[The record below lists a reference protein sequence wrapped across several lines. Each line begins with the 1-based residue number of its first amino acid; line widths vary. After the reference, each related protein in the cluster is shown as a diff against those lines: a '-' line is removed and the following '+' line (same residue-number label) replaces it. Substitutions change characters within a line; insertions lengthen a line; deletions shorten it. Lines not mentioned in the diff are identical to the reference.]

1 MKSAL
6 TVNSLIK
13 PVIAFCLCVIAAYL
27 LAAGFYKQT
36 QKSDFLSI
44 TPDRSQYTH
53 RLMVRLH
60 DQTAKPTAP
69 VLASLSKA
77 AGVELSWF
85 RTMSGNAHVL
95 TMSDTLPLNKV
106 YAVVEHLQRHPLV
119 DIAEPDLWVTPILVP
134 NDPQFFQQ
142 WHFVEDAGGTRVQNA
157 WDITTGDAAIVVAVV
172 DTGVL
177 LDHPD
182 LMGRTVPGYDFISL
196 TNFAN
201 DGDGNDSDPSDPG
214 NYSAGS
220 LCAATNSTW
229 HGSHVA
235 GIIGAVSD
243 NNTGITGV
251 NWVSKILP
259 VRVSGACGGFTAD
272 MVDGLRWAAGV
283 DVAGAPT
290 NMNPAHIINLSLASA
305 GGCPSFVQ
313 AAVTDAVNAGAL
325 VIAGAGNNAA
335 NAANYHPAN
344 CVGAFTVAATTRSGE
359 KASYT
364 NSGASV
370 DISAPGGD
378 SSNQILSTK
387 NDGATVPVN
396 HIYGNLFGT
405 SMATAHVS
413 GIASLVWSIDITQSA
428 AQVASYILTS
438 ARAFPDASC
447 TMATCGAGII
457 DATAA
462 VLAATGNIPPVAVST
477 TLNSNENQATTGTLI
492 ASDDDGDTLI
502 YTIVT
507 DAAKGI
513 ATITNANT
521 GAYSYAPHTGL
532 TGADSFTF
540 KVNDGL
546 EDSNTATVNV
556 TIIDVNVAPV
566 ANAETVNSSEDLAI
580 TGTLNAT
587 DGDGDA
593 LTYAIVSDATKG
605 TVVITNASTG
615 AYQYTPNTNASGS
628 DSFTFKVNDGVLDSN
643 VASINVSITA
653 VNDAPVADNA
663 SLSTSEDIMLN
674 GILTAS
680 DVEADSLSYSIVSN
694 GVKGNVQLTNA
705 ATGAYTYTPN
715 ANANGADSF
724 SFKVND
730 GQLDSNIATVSVNI
744 TAVNDAPVAVATNLI
759 TDENV
764 AQNGLLLANDTDGDA
779 LSYAIINNASK
790 GTAVITNASTGAY
803 TYTPSANAMGAD
815 SFTFKVNDGLLDSN
829 VATVMVNIILVNV
842 APVASNSTLNTFE
855 DITVDGGLNATDGDA
870 DALSYRIVTNASKGS
885 AVITNASTGSY
896 RYTPNPG
903 ATGTDSFTFKVNDGL
918 LNSGLATVSVN
929 IVLVN
934 FPPVANDGNI
944 NTDENVVVNGSLSA
958 NDSDGDALNFS
969 IVENGNKG
977 TAVITNASTGAFS
990 YSPDAGETGADHFT
1004 FKVNDGLLD
1013 SGIATA
1019 TLFITPVNDAPV
1031 AMSDNFSILNNAP
1044 VTGTLSAVDADGD
1057 ALTFSVVSNAS
1068 KGTVVINN
1076 ASTGFYTYTP
1086 DSGAVGVDS
1095 FTYLV
1100 SDGQADSDIAIVT
1113 FQLRQAIV
1121 KEDSAISG
1129 GSLNWLLILLLCLLP
1144 GLRFIP
1150 VGRV

>member
-1 MKSAL
+1 
-6 TVNSLIK
+6 
-13 PVIAFCLCVIAAYL
+13 
-27 LAAGFYKQT
+27 
-36 QKSDFLSI
+36 
-44 TPDRSQYTH
+44 
-53 RLMVRLH
+53 MVRLH
-60 DQTAKPTAP
+60 DPVAKPTAP

-85 RTMSGNAHVL
+85 RTMSGSAHVL
-95 TMSDTLPLNKV
+95 TMSDTLPLKKV

-142 WHFVEDAGGTRVQNA
+142 WHFVEDAGGTRLQNA

-201 DGDGNDSDPSDPG
+201 DGDGNDSDASDPG
-214 NYSAGS
+214 NYSAGN

-283 DVAGAPT
+283 DVAGAPI

-325 VIAGAGNNAA
+325 IIAGAGNNAA
-335 NAANYHPAN
+335 NAENYHPAN
-344 CVGAFTVAATTRSGE
+344 CVGAFTVAATTRSGA

-428 AQVASYILTS
+428 AQVASNIITS

-447 TMATCGAGII
+447 TTATCGAGII

-462 VLAATGNIPPVAVST
+462 VLAATGNTTPVTTST
-477 TLNSNENQATTGTLI
+477 SLSTNEDQAATGTLS
-492 ASDDDGDTLI
+492 ASDDDGDTLT
-502 YTIVT
+502 YTIVAE
-507 DAAKGI
+507 AAKG
-513 ATITNANT
+513 AVVITNANT
-521 GAYSYAPHTGL
+521 GAYSYTPHTGVF
-532 TGADSFTF
+532 GADSFTF

-546 EDSNTATVNV
+546 EDSSTATVSV
-556 TIIDVNVAPV
+556 TIIDVNLTPV
-566 ANAETVNSSEDLAI
+566 ANAVTVNTNEDLII

-587 DGDGDA
+587 DGDGD
-593 LTYAIVSDATKG
+593 LLSYSIITNGAIGMVM
-605 TVVITNASTG
+605 ITNASTG
-615 AYQYTPNTNASGS
+615 AYS
-628 DSFTFKVNDGVLDSN
+628 
-643 VASINVSITA
+643 
-653 VNDAPVADNA
+653 
-663 SLSTSEDIMLN
+663 
-674 GILTAS
+674 
-680 DVEADSLSYSIVSN
+680 
-694 GVKGNVQLTNA
+694 
-705 ATGAYTYTPN
+705 YTPN
-715 ANANGADSF
+715 ANANGVDSF

-730 GQLDSNIATVSVNI
+730 GQLDSNIATVNVDI
-744 TAVNDAPVAVATNLI
+744 AAVNDAPVAAAANLSA
-759 TDENV
+759 DENV
-764 AQNGLLLANDTDGDA
+764 AQNGVLLASDIDA
-779 LSYAIINNASK
+779 DELTYFIVNNANK
-790 GTAVITNASTGAY
+790 GTAVITNASTGTY
-803 TYTPSANAMGAD
+803 TYTPNANATGAD

-829 VATVMVNIILVNV
+829 VAVVSVNIALVNV
-842 APVASNSTLNTFE
+842 APVSFNSALNTFE
-855 DITVDGGLNATDGDA
+855 DITVDGGLNVTDGDG
-870 DALSYRIVTNASKGS
+870 DALNYRIITNARKGL

-903 ATGTDSFTFKVNDGL
+903 VTGADSFTFKANDGL
-918 LNSGLATVSVN
+918 LDSDLATVSVN

-934 FPPVANDGNI
+934 FPPEANDGDV
-944 NTDENVVVNGSLSA
+944 NTDENIVVNGILSA
-958 NDSDGDALNFS
+958 NDRDADSLIFS
-969 IVENGNKG
+969 VVEKARKG
-977 TAVITNASTGAFS
+977 TAVITNVSTGAYR
-990 YSPDAGETGADHFT
+990 YSPNAGETGMDSFT

-1013 SGIATA
+1013 SGIATV
-1019 TLFITPVNDAPV
+1019 TLFIESVNEAPV
-1031 AMSDNFSILNNAP
+1031 AMSVNLSIFNNTP
-1044 VTGTLSAVDADGD
+1044 VTGTLNAVDADD
-1057 ALTFSVVSNAS
+1057 DLLNYSVVSNAS
-1068 KGTVVINN
+1068 KGNVVISNTI
-1076 ASTGFYTYTP
+1076 TGFYTYTP
-1086 DSGAVGVDS
+1086 DAGAVGADS
-1095 FTYLV
+1095 FSYLV
-1100 SDGQADSDIAIVT
+1100 SDGQIDSNIAIVT
-1113 FQLRQAIV
+1113 FQLQQATIE
-1121 KEDSAISG
+1121 KEGSAASG
-1129 GSLNWLLILLLCLLP
+1129 GSLNWFFVLLFSLLP

-1150 VGRV
+1150 VGRAKSSAFFYG